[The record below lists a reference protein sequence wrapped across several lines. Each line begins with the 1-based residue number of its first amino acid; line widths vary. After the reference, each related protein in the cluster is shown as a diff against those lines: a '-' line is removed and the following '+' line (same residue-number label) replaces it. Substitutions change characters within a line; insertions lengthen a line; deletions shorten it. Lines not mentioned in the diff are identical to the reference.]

1 MRKGLITLAYLLCVL
16 SSPCQQLTQEE
27 REFVIS
33 MLEEN
38 TNKFLADLE
47 KVSETQWRFKP
58 SASQWSIAEISEH
71 ITLSEGLFLSIA
83 QNSIKSPPDNV
94 KANSLVGKEN
104 SLIERLKDRTQK
116 GGAPEA
122 LVPTNRFATRKDLI
136 AAFKIAREK
145 TIMYVK
151 NNNDPLKNHVVP
163 HPSHGDL
170 TAYQWLVMI
179 PAHANR
185 HLAQFEELMLMKEFP
200 AE

>member
-1 MRKGLITLAYLLCVL
+1 MSKGLITLAYILCVL
-16 SSPCQQLTQEE
+16 LAHCQQLTQEE
-27 REFVIS
+27 RDFVIN

-38 TNKFLADLE
+38 RTKFLADLE
-47 KVSETQWRFKP
+47 KISETQWRFKP

-71 ITLSEGLFLSIA
+71 ITLSDGLFLSIA
-83 QNSIKSPPDNV
+83 QNSLKSPPDNE

-104 SLIERLKDRTQK
+104 SIIERLKDRTQK

-122 LVPTNRFATRKDLI
+122 LVPTNRYTTRKDLI

-151 NNNDPLKNHVVP
+151 NNNDPLKNHVGP
-163 HPSHGDL
+163 HPSHGEL

-185 HLAQFEELMLMKEFP
+185 HLAQLEEVMLMKEFP

>member
-1 MRKGLITLAYLLCVL
+1 MYKSLITLAYILCVL

-33 MLEEN
+33 LLEEN
-38 TNKFLADLE
+38 ANKFLADIE
-47 KVSETQWRFKP
+47 KITETQWRFKP

-71 ITLSEGLFLSIA
+71 ITLSDGLFLSIA
-83 QNSIKSPPDNV
+83 QNSLKSPADNEKV
-94 KANSLVGKEN
+94 NSLVGKEN
-104 SLIERLKDRTQK
+104 SMIERLKDRTQK
-116 GGAPEA
+116 GRAPEV
-122 LVPTNRFATRKDLI
+122 LIPTKRYATRKDLI

-151 NNNDPLKNHVVP
+151 NNNDPLKNHIAS
-163 HPSHGDL
+163 HPSLGEL

-185 HLAQFEELMLMKEFP
+185 HLAQLEEVMLMKEFP
-200 AE
+200 TE